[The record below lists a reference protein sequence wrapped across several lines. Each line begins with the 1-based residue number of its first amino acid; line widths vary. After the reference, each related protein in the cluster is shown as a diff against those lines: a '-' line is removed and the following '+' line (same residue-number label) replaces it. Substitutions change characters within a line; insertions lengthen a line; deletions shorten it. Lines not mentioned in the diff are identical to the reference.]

1 MLAIVNSYLSS
12 PYLEHM
18 TQLLMKEDVKMIVE
32 VVQHLNCVN
41 AKVKHWRSSWKWE

>member
-18 TQLLMKEDVKMIVE
+18 IQLLMKGAVEMIGNVE
-32 VVQHLNCVN
+32 LSNRVN
-41 AKVKHWRSSWKWE
+41 AKEQHWRSSWKWE